1 MGILPRGSVLLNR
14 LLIGRLLAVCV
25 VTIASCSAA
34 YATDVA
40 LTGDAHVSVA
50 RSTTNFGTLSNL
62 YVGNGSTALLQFDLS
77 TLPADITSNQ
87 VARAIL
93 TVYVNRVNTGGLVSL
108 SPVTSAW
115 SESAVTYANIP
126 ALGSPTA
133 SFTAANSGVYVTLD
147 VTSLVQG
154 WITTPGTNY
163 GLALNSN
170 VANLLLDSKENDE
183 TGHAASLDITVTS
196 MGAQGLQGPAGVQG
210 PQGIQGLTGAPGIQ
224 GFPGTA
230 GATGA
235 QGAPGPVGPAGA
247 TGAAGTI
254 GAVASWSSSVTYQVR
269 QVVFCAA
276 CSTSGSSYVALAT
289 NTNQDPPTQT
299 GVWQLIATAGATG
312 PQGIQGTQGIQGP
325 IGVTGA
331 QGNAGAQGA
340 AGATGATGAIGPVG
354 PVGPIGDTGPA
365 GPAGATGATGT
376 IGAVTNWSASTNYQ
390 VGQVVF
396 CNACST
402 GGSTYIALAT
412 NMNQD
417 PPTHSSVW
425 QMIAQAGAIG
435 PVGAMGPT
443 GATGAAGAT
452 GPTGATG
459 ATGATGSITNGFVW
473 SGLILNAAAGT
484 QYSTPTGFANFFSAS
499 QLAFLAA
506 PTACTVRSLTVN
518 GLTTNLFGTIE
529 ADTTNFTVIK
539 NDVPTSM
546 ACAITNGTSNNA
558 TYSCSDSTHIFS
570 VVQGD
575 RISLRFSETLSD
587 GNFNIVGYGTTLIC
601 Q

>member
-1 MGILPRGSVLLNR
+1 LKLCS
-14 LLIGRLLAVCV
+14 IGRLVAVSV
-25 VTIASCSAA
+25 SAFLTCSAA
-34 YATDVA
+34 HATDVI
-40 LTGDAHVSVA
+40 LTGDAHVSMT
-50 RSTTNFGTLSNL
+50 RSTTNLGTLANL
-62 YVGNGSTALLQFDLS
+62 YVGNGNTALLQFDLS
-77 TLPADITSNQ
+77 ALPAGLTASQ
-87 VARAIL
+87 VSHASL
-93 TVYVNRVNTGGLVSL
+93 TVFVNRVNAGGAVNL

-115 SESAVTYANIP
+115 SESAVTYATIP
-126 ALGSPTA
+126 AIGAPVNG
-133 SFTAANSGVYVTLD
+133 FTAAIAGQYVTLD

-154 WITTPGTNY
+154 WVTAPATNF
-163 GLALNSN
+163 GLALTSTIAN
-170 VANLLLDSKENDE
+170 VLLDSKENDE
-183 TGHAASLDITVTS
+183 TGHAASLDVTITS

-210 PQGIQGLTGAPGIQ
+210 PQGIQGLIGAPGIQ
-224 GFPGTA
+224 GIPGTA

-235 QGAPGPVGPAGA
+235 QGIQGPVGPTGA

-254 GAVASWSSSVTYQVR
+254 GAVTSWSSSVTYQAG

-299 GVWQLIATAGATG
+299 GVWQLIASAGATG

-340 AGATGATGAIGPVG
+340 TGATGAIGPVG
-354 PVGPIGDTGPA
+354 PVGLIGDTGPA
-365 GPAGATGATGT
+365 GPAGATGAMGT

-402 GGSTYIALAT
+402 GGSTYIALAV

-435 PVGAMGPT
+435 PVGAIGPT

-459 ATGATGSITNGFVW
+459 ATGSITNGFVW
-473 SGLILNAAAGT
+473 SGSVLNNAGGT
-484 QYSTPTGFANFFSAS
+484 QYVTPTTDANFFPAS

-506 PTACTVRSLTVN
+506 PAACTVRSLTVN
-518 GLTTNLFGTIE
+518 AITTDAIGPIE
-529 ADTTNFTVIK
+529 ADTTTFTVFK
-539 NDVPTSM
+539 NDAATSM
-546 ACAITNGTSNNA
+546 KCAITNGIINNA
-558 TYSCSDSTHIFS
+558 TFACSDSTHTFN

-575 RISLRFSETLSD
+575 RISLQFTETLND
-587 GNFNIVGYGTTLIC
+587 GNFDIVSYGTTLIC
-601 Q
+601 N